1 MSVFGNQPAG
11 TCHARG
17 LRQCLDA
24 IDRWA
29 RMAAAIADEVD
40 DGETLA
46 EMIVV
51 EDIVRRVG
59 KRLEHQSTIER
70 ENTYV
75 PNGEYVRNEV
85 WRPVVQDE

>member
-11 TCHARG
+11 TCHASD

-51 EDIVRRVG
+51 EDIARRVG
-59 KRLEHQSTIER
+59 KRLALEDQS
-70 ENTYV
+70 
-75 PNGEYVRNEV
+75 
-85 WRPVVQDE
+85 